1 MASIGTFNMEYILGL
16 FIVLGNI
23 EKILELIKPLFYGC
37 VFYFTTYRFFVVT
50 ERERM
55 NTFKGQLKN
64 ETILALK
71 YDVNNN
77 PIGWFVCLTKY
88 YQIKYIANVTSYTY
102 DSYMNIFIQKE
113 TFNCI
118 FNPDISTYSAYTQ
131 HNIQHNTQHNTL
143 CSGPN
148 TTKSIFDDTPQPIDR
163 KIKLYRRWGEYKYV
177 NYAHTMLNIPYK
189 QFYCNQ
195 IELYHKIKELFVNRE
210 KNNVICLLSGD
221 IGTGKSFFS
230 YLLARE
236 LNASICSTFNPIE
249 PGDTFHA
256 LYDEVNPTKTKPL
269 VIVLDEVDI
278 LLNAIH
284 NKEVVRHKNVPT
296 LIYDKITWNHFLDQ
310 FDYGIYSNVILVMNT
325 NKSKTD
331 LDKLDP
337 SYVRSGRVDI
347 HYTFTS

>member
-1 MASIGTFNMEYILGL
+1 MASTNTFNMEYILGL

-23 EKILELIKPLFYGC
+23 EKIIELIKPLFYCC

-55 NTFKGQLKN
+55 NTFKGKLKH
-64 ETILALK
+64 ETILALR

-77 PIGWFVCLTKY
+77 PLGWFVCLTRY
-88 YQIKYIANVTSYTY
+88 YRIKYIANVTSYTY

-113 TFNCI
+113 AFNSI
-118 FNPDISTYSAYTQ
+118 FNSDINTDIT
-131 HNIQHNTQHNTL
+131 NTLHNTIY
-143 CSGPN
+143 SGSN
-148 TTKSIFDDTPQPIDR
+148 TTKSIFDDAQQPIDR
-163 KIKLYRRWGEYKYV
+163 KIKLYRRLGEYKYV

-189 QFYCNQ
+189 HLYRNQ
-195 IELYHKIKELFVNRE
+195 IDLYNKIKELFVNRE

-236 LNASICSTFNPIE
+236 FNASICSTFNPIE

-256 LYDEVNPTKTKPL
+256 LYDEVNPTKAKPL

-278 LLNAIH
+278 VLSAIH
-284 NKEVVRHKNVPT
+284 NKEVIRHKNIPT

-310 FDYGIYSNVILVMNT
+310 FDYGIYSNVILMMNT
-325 NKSKTD
+325 NKSKTE

-337 SYVRSGRVDI
+337 SYLRSGRVDI
-347 HYTFTS
+347 HYTFTL